1 MIARYLVPLLAIS
14 ACAAVLPGP
23 KAAQA
28 RSLQSPSASPPAEVA
43 GARLY
48 QAKCRGCHDLGRN
61 KYGPS
66 HHELFGRP
74 AGTQP
79 GYRYS
84 EALSRSHI
92 VWTEASLDEWLQN
105 PRKMIP
111 GTRMDARFT
120 DPEQRRLIIEFLKT
134 NPK

>member
-1 MIARYLVPLLAIS
+1 MITRYLAALLAIS
-14 ACAAVLPGP
+14 ACAAFLPSPEG
-23 KAAQA
+23 AQA
-28 RSLQSPSASPPAEVA
+28 KDLRAPSAPTQVEMA

-48 QAKCRGCHDLGRN
+48 QAKCKGCHALDRN
-61 KYGPS
+61 RYGPS
-66 HHELFGRP
+66 HHELFGRT

-84 EALSRSHI
+84 DNLSRSGV
-92 VWTEASLDEWLQN
+92 VWTEASLDQWLQN
-105 PRKMIP
+105 PRKMVP

>member
-1 MIARYLVPLLAIS
+1 MITRYLVPVLAIS
-14 ACAAVLPGP
+14 ALAALLPGLER
-23 KAAQA
+23 AQA
-28 RSLQSPSASPPAEVA
+28 GNLQAPSGSDRVEVA

-48 QAKCRGCHDLGRN
+48 QAKCRGCHDLARN

-66 HHELFGRP
+66 HREVFGRT

-84 EALSRSHI
+84 DALSRSHI

-111 GTRMDARFT
+111 GTRMDARFA